1 LFLMS
6 FTRALV
12 LSVLVIAASAALV
25 ACGGGDGDGDQPT
38 VVISTPVATGEPVG
52 WQRTPTATS
61 TPRPSQTASADAV
74 QAITGLNDFVSDYG
88 YPSDASY
95 ARLRVPR
102 LGVDAR
108 VSSKY
113 VGGDGV
119 MPNPA
124 GPADVVW
131 YDLAG
136 WPGMGGT
143 PGEGGNAIFSGHVD
157 YNASVGYA
165 GVRYRGPG
173 VFRELA
179 ALETGDIIEVDYNGS
194 TLRYAVVSKQQ
205 LGPGSDWGAVWRTG
219 RTDMVTLYTCGG
231 DFDVN
236 SRSYSDR
243 VVVQAERIQ

>member
-1 LFLMS
+1 MS
-6 FTRALV
+6 HIRSLV
-12 LSVLVIAASAALV
+12 LAVMVIAASAALL
-25 ACGGGDGDGDQPT
+25 ACGGGDDDDPT
-38 VVISTPVATGEPVG
+38 VVIETPSATGGTVSSTET
-52 WQRTPTATS
+52 RTPSATS
-61 TPRPSQTASADAV
+61 TPRPDQTASAEAV

-88 YPSDASY
+88 YPSDAAF
-95 ARLRVPR
+95 ARVRIPR

-108 VSSKY
+108 VSSRY

-124 GPADVVW
+124 GPADIVW
-131 YDLAG
+131 YDLAA
-136 WPGMGGT
+136 WAGMGGA

-157 YNASVGYA
+157 YNANVGYA

-179 ALETGDIIEVDYNGS
+179 ALQMGDIIEVEYDGS
-194 TLRYAVVSKQQ
+194 KLRYAVVSNEQ
-205 LGPGSDWGAVWRTG
+205 LGPESDWGAKWSTG
-219 RTDMVTLYTCGG
+219 RADMITLYTCGG